1 MFLTEACSTWSRS
14 PEPGNRPLVADATLG
29 NADII
34 SIITIIT
41 INNKLACNGGAGGMA
56 EDSASAPSTLCK
68 RPSWP

>member
-1 MFLTEACSTWSRS
+1 MFLTEACFTWSGS
-14 PEPGNRPLVADATLG
+14 PEPGNRPLVADATPG

-34 SIITIIT
+34 SIIT